1 MAVTKIRRTYNLSPD
16 VVAAVKRMVDEGKI
30 APSQDALVERALR
43 RYARLVRDRAHG
55 ERWAQAASDPSFK
68 AEMKALLREF
78 ESDDRG
84 AWDQE

>member
-1 MAVTKIRRTYNLSPD
+1 MAVTKVRRTYNLSPD

-55 ERWAQAASDPSFK
+55 ERWAQAASEPGFK
-68 AEMKALLREF
+68 AEMKALLSEF
-78 ESDDRG
+78 ESDDRA
-84 AWDQE
+84 AWDQA